1 MQLRLRVILIY
12 YEAMPPDLLQHKQQ
26 PMESIA
32 ALDLFRALPAHALEE
47 VCCRM
52 RVQRVAKDDVIFAQ
66 GGPAARAWAISTGCV
81 RIVQTGSNGRQAILR
96 FIGPGQMFGT
106 VPLFTDHRLPA
117 DAIAAEASSVLSW
130 SEADLLRLIDRHPRI
145 AVNLI
150 AVLGTRLGQLQERVR
165 ELTTLRAEQRLAL
178 AVLRLAA
185 QAGRETASGRTIGL
199 PLRRRDLAEF
209 SGTTLY
215 TASRALAAWQK
226 AGLLASRRGQLTIC
240 DARGLRRIAG
250 DG

>member
-1 MQLRLRVILIY
+1 
-12 YEAMPPDLLQHKQQ
+12 MPFDLLQHKRR
-26 PMESIA
+26 PMESIGQ
-32 ALDLFRALPAHALEE
+32 LDLFQALPAHALEE

-52 RVQRVAKDDVIFAQ
+52 RVQRVAKGDVIFAQ
-66 GGPAARAWAISTGCV
+66 GGPAARAWAISTGCA

-96 FIGPGQMFGT
+96 FVGPGEMFGT

-117 DAIAAEASSVLSW
+117 DAIAAQASSVLSW

-150 AVLGTRLGQLQERVR
+150 AVLGTRLGHLQERVR

-185 QAGRETASGRTIGL
+185 QAGRETAGGHTIGL
-199 PLRRRDLAEF
+199 PLRRRDVAEF

-226 AGLLASRRGQLTIC
+226 AGLLATCRGQLTIC
-240 DARGLRRIAG
+240 DASGLRRIAG